1 MSLGYQTPYGRIK
14 KGAVSDT
21 GEAVTHAPIRPYKR
35 LTVPVGVL
43 VPVGEFHALYA
54 PTDMK
59 KHPTLHVE
67 CCGYIHQKMLYML
80 ITHAIK

>member
-1 MSLGYQTPYGRIK
+1 MPYGRIK

-59 KHPTLHVE
+59 KHPTFF
-67 CCGYIHQKMLYML
+67 YML
-80 ITHAIK
+80 SAVDIHTKNVVYAITHVIK